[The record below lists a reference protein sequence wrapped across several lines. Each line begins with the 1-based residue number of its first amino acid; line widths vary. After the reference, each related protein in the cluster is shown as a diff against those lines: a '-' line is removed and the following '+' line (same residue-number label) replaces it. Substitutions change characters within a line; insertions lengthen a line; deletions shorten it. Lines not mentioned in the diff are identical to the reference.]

1 MLDVHDVL
9 MAAPAAQKK
18 LQGIN
23 RFLGVN
29 DDNQAAVIRIDNGFT
44 TRPVIMPFDELLEAL
59 RNGHVY
65 VVKNCVIEGLPISED
80 QLSKRG
86 RRQFKKNQE
95 VILPSIVKHDLI
107 FDEAKRAEIFK
118 KWAKSLNRNIK
129 RVHRLYYRLLG
140 YSMNK
145 FALAPNFCKRGGV
158 QTSMVRRRGT
168 EFENKVPLSAVRD
181 ELEDGVIKFL
191 LPGKNTIQEAYV
203 KTLKKHFGN
212 GKNPKDKDGKTRPLD
227 QILVHPSLRPSL
239 RQFEHVYLQMR
250 KNGQQ
255 RTKLPRHA
263 RPPKPK
269 KAKMG
274 TARDLIR
281 GPGYLSEID
290 STGLQIPLV
299 SRFGRSLLIG
309 QPTLYFV
316 IDNWSGVITGYVISL
331 QGAGWALAAKAL
343 KNCFQD
349 KGKVFKRL
357 NLDHTSDEWPC
368 HHLPSRIAADRGEMK
383 NLKPEILV
391 SAAGITIQ
399 IGPPMQPEWRA
410 IVESTFKNIKHGD
423 FYRIAGR
430 HPKFP
435 KRGEPDGKN
444 TAALTL
450 EELEIIIVEKILDLN
465 NDPAPEK
472 IVPAEMMED
481 PNAKP
486 SRIEMYKW
494 GLEHRPGYT
503 RTMSDRDV
511 FTLLLTRAKASVT
524 SYGIYFNGVTYVSK
538 RLLDNGMLARAAN
551 SGRFPIEI
559 AYDEHHAD
567 LIWFYDSL
575 LDDWVF
581 ADNSNEEV
589 RRKKISFYEQEVFKK
604 DLRKRI
610 RATKNENIHIR
621 DEKSKWINKMTRQ
634 AVKQAK
640 LAKMGKSKTELVNGI
655 EKNRK
660 FERDYENALGAA
672 ETIFSYG
679 QSIKSARE
687 DGRRTLKQVIKPEK
701 ELAEDKPESVSKIS
715 KESWED

>member
-1 MLDVHDVL
+1 MINVHDIL
-9 MAAPAAQKK
+9 MAAPAARKK

-44 TRPVIMPFDELLEAL
+44 TRPAIMPFDELLEAL
-59 RNGHVY
+59 GNGEVY
-65 VVKNCVIEGLPISED
+65 VVKNYVIKGLPISED

-86 RRQFKKNQE
+86 RRHFKKNQD
-95 VILPSIVKHDLI
+95 VIIPSIVKHDLI
-107 FDEAKRAEIFK
+107 FDEGKRAEVFK

-140 YSMNK
+140 FGMNK
-145 FALAPNFCKRGGV
+145 FALAPNYHDRGGV
-158 QTSMVRRRGT
+158 QTSTVRRRGT
-168 EFENKVPLSAVRD
+168 GFESKVPLSAVRD
-181 ELEDGVIKFL
+181 ELEDGVTKFFL
-191 LPGKNTIQEAYV
+191 TGNNTLQEAYV

-212 GKNPKDKDGKTRPLD
+212 GKKSKDKDGNTRPLD
-227 QILVHPSLRPSL
+227 EILVHPSLRPSL
-239 RQFEHVYLQMR
+239 RQFEHVRLQMG
-250 KNGQQ
+250 KNGHK
-255 RTKLPRHA
+255 RAKHPRHA
-263 RPPKPK
+263 RPPKPQ
-269 KAKMG
+269 KAKLG

-281 GPGYLSEID
+281 GPGSVFEID
-290 STGLQIPLV
+290 ATGNQIQIV

-309 QPTLYFV
+309 QTKLYFV
-316 IDNWSGVITGYVISL
+316 IDGWSGVITGYVISL
-331 QGAGWALAAKAL
+331 ESPGWALAAKAL

-357 NLDHTSDEWPC
+357 NLDYTSDDWPC
-368 HHLPSRIAADRGEMK
+368 HHLPSRLAADRGEMK

-399 IGPPMQPEWRA
+399 IGPPMQPEWRGT
-410 IVESTFKNIKHGD
+410 VESTFNNVKHGD

-435 KRGEPDGKN
+435 KRGESDGKK

-465 NDPAPEK
+465 NDPAPEN

-575 LDDWVF
+575 LDDWFF
-581 ADNSNEEV
+581 AENSNEEV
-589 RRKKISFYEQEVFKK
+589 RRKKISFYEQDLFKK

-610 RATKNENIHIR
+610 RATKIENIHIR
-621 DEKSKWINKMTRQ
+621 DEKSKRLNKMTR
-634 AVKQAK
+634 AAEKQAK
-640 LAKMGKSKTELVNGI
+640 LARMGKSRTELENGI
-655 EKNRK
+655 EKNK
-660 FERDYENALGAA
+660 EYERDYENALGAA

-687 DGRRTLKQVIKPEK
+687 DGRRTLTQVIKPEK

-715 KESWED
+715 KELWED